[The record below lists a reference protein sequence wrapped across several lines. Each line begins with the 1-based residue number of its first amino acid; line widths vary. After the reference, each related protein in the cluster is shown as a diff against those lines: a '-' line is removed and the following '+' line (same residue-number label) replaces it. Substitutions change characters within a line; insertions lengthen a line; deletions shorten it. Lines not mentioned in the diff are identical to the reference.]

1 MLWFGS
7 APALDDAI
15 LAHLSRER
23 DVERMVMSCGG
34 LGRIDLTGAYVLAEM
49 LDQLRAAGLE
59 VELVDVP
66 EHAQRVL
73 SAAGAGDQEPSDSAH
88 AGVD

>member
-1 MLWFGS
+1 M
-7 APALDDAI
+7 
-15 LAHLSRER
+15 
-23 DVERMVMSCGG
+23 MV
-34 LGRIDLTGAYVLAEM
+34 
-49 LDQLRAAGLE
+49 LRAAGLE

-73 SAAGAGDQEPSDSAH
+73 SAAGAPDHESSDSAQ